1 MEIINVEEPLIAVR
15 VSQYPE
21 DKKSEFL
28 ILGRSNVGKS
38 SFINTIINRKNLA
51 RTSSKPGK
59 TQTLNFYQINKEF
72 YIVDV
77 PGYGYAATSKKQI
90 EKFGIM
96 IEEYL
101 KTRQNLKHVF
111 LLVDY
116 RHKPTEDDVLMYK
129 YLKHYNIPVS
139 IICTKLDKVSKNAH
153 AKQINL
159 ISKTLE
165 IEKEDIII
173 DTQNSAYP
181 AVIVIPSGTEKSD
194 YALKQ
199 ISQGVERAL
208 GVNILLNEEN
218 K

>member
-1 MEIINVEEPLIAVR
+1 MEVTNVSDPIIAVR
-15 VSQYPE
+15 ISQYPE
-21 DKKSEFL
+21 DKLSEFL

-59 TQTLNFYQINKEF
+59 TQTLNFYKVNDLF

-77 PGYGYAATSKKQI
+77 PGYGYAQTSKSQM

-101 KTRQNLKHVF
+101 KQRTVLKHVF

-129 YLKHYNIPVS
+129 FLKYYNLPVT
-139 IICTKLDKVSKNAH
+139 IICTKYDKVNRSLRVKQDDLVKRTLEPALGDEIVNFSSVTKIGKERVYEIIENIINKNA
-153 AKQINL
+153 
-159 ISKTLE
+159 
-165 IEKEDIII
+165 
-173 DTQNSAYP
+173 
-181 AVIVIPSGTEKSD
+181 
-194 YALKQ
+194 
-199 ISQGVERAL
+199 
-208 GVNILLNEEN
+208 
-218 K
+218 